1 MDLFNRKALAVMKA
15 AMESWRSQAET
26 AWKTIATQNEAYD
39 RRLATAT
46 LKLEIETQTRLN
58 NLFVEL
64 ATKKW
69 LK

>member
-46 LKLEIETQTRLN
+46 LKLKPRQGLITCSLN
-58 NLFVEL
+58 WPQ
-64 ATKKW
+64 KSG
-69 LK
+69 